1 MGQAFIDALRARS
14 VDVTTV
20 LEQGLTGKTDI
31 EQLRWATTRQ
41 LTLYSSNIRDFY
53 GLHSTFLARGERHG
67 GIILVQQRH
76 YSIGDQVRG
85 VLRLIAT
92 KSAKDMTDAVEF
104 LGAWIGTP

>member
-53 GLHSTFLARGERHG
+53 SLHSTFLARGERHG
-67 GIILVQQRH
+67 GIILAQQRF
-76 YSIGDQVRG
+76 SVGDQVRG

-92 KSAKDMTDAVEF
+92 KSAEDMTDAVEF